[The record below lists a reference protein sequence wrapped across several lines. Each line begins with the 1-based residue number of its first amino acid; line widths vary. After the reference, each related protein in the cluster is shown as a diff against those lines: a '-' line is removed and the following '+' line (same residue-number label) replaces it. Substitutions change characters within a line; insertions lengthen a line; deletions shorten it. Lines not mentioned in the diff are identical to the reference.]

1 MQDGLLLDLQE
12 LETRYSVGRAD
23 VYAVRNVSLKVHRGE
38 ILGLVGESG
47 CGKSTLGYSILRI
60 LPENGR
66 IVGGRCLVEGS
77 DLFSMSEDE
86 LAKYRWA
93 KVSMIF
99 QGAMNALNPVLRVD
113 DILFEILRAH
123 KNVSRSEAVGR
134 IEELFDLVGITRDH
148 MSSYAHELSG
158 GMRQRVVIAMSLLC
172 DPSLIIADEPTTAF
186 DVIVQDQILGALEN
200 IQRKLGIG
208 MMLITHDIAVIAET
222 CDTVAVM
229 YAGQIVEQSSTEAIF
244 RAPAHPYTAAMLN
257 SFPALRGP
265 KKRLVSLQGAPPDLT
280 NPPQGCAFAPRCPLA
295 VEKCWETP
303 PPLKSLMAEP
313 QHLARCYFAGSGA
326 VIGARVAKESQARG
340 AGV

>member
-1 MQDGLLLDLQE
+1 MQDKPLLDLQE
-12 LETRYSVGRAD
+12 LDTRYSVGRAD
-23 VYAVRNVSLKVHRGE
+23 VHAVRNVSLQVHRGE
-38 ILGLVGESG
+38 TLGLVGESG

-86 LAKYRWA
+86 LVNYRWA

-123 KNVSRSEAVGR
+123 KNVSRSEAVER

-148 MSSYAHELSG
+148 MTSYAHELSG

-172 DPSLIIADEPTTAF
+172 DPILIIADEPTTAF
-186 DVIVQDQILGALEN
+186 DVIVQDQILGALED
-200 IQRKLGIG
+200 IQDKLGIG

-229 YAGQIVEQSSTEAIF
+229 YAGQIVEQGSTEAIF
-244 RAPAHPYTAAMLN
+244 HAPAHPYTAAMLN
-257 SFPALRGP
+257 SFPAVRGP
-265 KKRLVSLQGAPPDLT
+265 RKRLVSLRGAPPDLT

-295 VEKCWETP
+295 VEKCWETF
-303 PPLKSLMAEP
+303 PPLKGLTAEL
-313 QHLARCYFAGSGA
+313 QHLARCYFAGSDA
-326 VIGARVAKESQARG
+326 VTEAWMAKESQAG
-340 AGV
+340 GTGV